1 MEDWTDIIGEELRDV
16 EEPLPADD
24 WGVLQQKYAAARRK
38 KRAVAFAWSGAVAS
52 VAAVLAVFVLAFR
65 EVPSSDS
72 MVNPSVS
79 PDNQYVAEVVD
90 TVGVRPQV
98 TAPSVVSPTVPGPV
112 PGPVSAPV
120 SGPSSATVPDGD
132 EVSDR
137 EDDIME
143 ETFHVVA
150 DTTAVTERLIA
161 DAGDSAGKDEQDD
174 AYDDAGL
181 RFEDLPVE
189 DVTRRRVRMS
199 LGLSGSVS
207 GSPMVFAM
215 MDAVPGTD
223 LENPEPPD
231 SSEVSVPSEAVKAR
245 AKRAYDDRYSHHIP
259 VSFGVS
265 ARFHLNKRLSINA
278 GLDYT
283 RYNSV
288 RTRTFAGGHV
298 QTDDQQVH
306 YIGIP
311 VRADWMFV
319 NRKYFSMY
327 LGAGAQMDK
336 CVYAKVGGERLHEN
350 KFLFGVT
357 GALGMQVNF
366 TPMVGLYFEP
376 DVTYSLN
383 EPELETFRSKH
394 RTMISAR
401 AGLRFTF

>member
-1 MEDWTDIIGEELRDV
+1 MEDWTDIIGEELREV

-79 PDNQYVAEVVD
+79 PDNQYVAELVD
-90 TVGVRPQV
+90 TVDVRPQV
-98 TAPSVVSPTVPGPV
+98 TAPTVVSPTVPGSS
-112 PGPVSAPV
+112 SAP
-120 SGPSSATVPDGD
+120 VPDGD

-143 ETFHVVA
+143 DTFHVVA

-161 DAGDSAGKDEQDD
+161 DAGDSAGKDEEYD
-174 AYDDAGL
+174 AYDYTGL

-215 MDAVPGTD
+215 MDANPGTD

-231 SSEVSVPSEAVKAR
+231 SLEVSVPSEAVKAR
-245 AKRAYDDRYSHHIP
+245 AKRAYNDRYSHHIP

-288 RTRTFAGGHV
+288 RTRTFAGGQV

>member
-1 MEDWTDIIGEELRDV
+1 M
-16 EEPLPADD
+16 
-24 WGVLQQKYAAARRK
+24 
-38 KRAVAFAWSGAVAS
+38 AFAWSGAVAS

-79 PDNQYVAEVVD
+79 PDNQYVAELVD
-90 TVGVRPQV
+90 TIDVRPQV
-98 TAPSVVSPTVPGPV
+98 TAPTVVSPTV

-174 AYDDAGL
+174 AYDDTGL

-189 DVTRRRVRMS
+189 EVTRRRVRMS

-231 SSEVSVPSEAVKAR
+231 SLEVSVPSEAVKAR
-245 AKRAYDDRYSHHIP
+245 AKRAYNDRYSHHIP

-265 ARFHLNKRLSINA
+265 ARFHLNKRLSLNA

-336 CVYAKVGGERLHEN
+336 CVYAKVGVERLHEN

>member
-1 MEDWTDIIGEELRDV
+1 MEDWTDIIGEELADI

-24 WGVLQQKYAAARRK
+24 WNVLQQKYAAARRK
-38 KRAVAFAWSGAVAS
+38 KRTVAFAWSGAVAS

-79 PDNQYVAEVVD
+79 PDNQYLAEVVD

-98 TAPSVVSPTVPGPV
+98 TAPSVVSPTV
-112 PGPVSAPV
+112 SAPV
-120 SGPSSATVPDGD
+120 FGPSSAPVPDGG

-137 EDDIME
+137 EDEVVE

-161 DAGDSAGKDEQDD
+161 EAGVSAGKDKEDD

-181 RFEDLPVE
+181 RFEDLPLE
-189 DVTRRRVRMS
+189 DVTRRRIRMS
-199 LGLSGSVS
+199 VGMSGSVS
-207 GSPMVFAM
+207 GTPMVFAM
-215 MDAVPGTD
+215 MDADPGID
-223 LENPEPPD
+223 LENPVPPD
-231 SSEVSVPSEAVKAR
+231 SLEVSVPSEAVKAR
-245 AKRAYDDRYSHHIP
+245 AKRAYNDRYSHHIP

-265 ARFHLNKRLSINA
+265 ARFHLNKRLSLNA

-288 RTRTFAGGHV
+288 RTRTFTDGRV

-336 CVYAKVGGERLHEN
+336 CVYAKVGGERLHEK

-376 DVTYSLN
+376 DVTYGLN

-394 RTMISAR
+394 RTMISAS

>member
-38 KRAVAFAWSGAVAS
+38 KRTVAFAWSGAVAS

-79 PDNQYVAEVVD
+79 PDNQYLAEVVD

-98 TAPSVVSPTVPGPV
+98 TAPSVVSPTV
-112 PGPVSAPV
+112 SAPV
-120 SGPSSATVPDGD
+120 FGPSSAPVPDGG

-137 EDDIME
+137 EDEVVE

-161 DAGDSAGKDEQDD
+161 EAGVSAGKDKEDD

-181 RFEDLPVE
+181 RFEDLPLE
-189 DVTRRRVRMS
+189 DVTRRRIRMS
-199 LGLSGSVS
+199 VGMSGSVS
-207 GSPMVFAM
+207 GTPMVFAM
-215 MDAVPGTD
+215 MDADPGID
-223 LENPEPPD
+223 LENPVPPD
-231 SSEVSVPSEAVKAR
+231 SLEVSVPSEAVKAR
-245 AKRAYDDRYSHHIP
+245 AKRAYNDRYSHHIP

-265 ARFHLNKRLSINA
+265 ARFHLNKRLSLNA

-288 RTRTFAGGHV
+288 RTRTFTDGRV

-336 CVYAKVGGERLHEN
+336 CVYAKVGGERLHEK

-376 DVTYSLN
+376 DVTYGLN